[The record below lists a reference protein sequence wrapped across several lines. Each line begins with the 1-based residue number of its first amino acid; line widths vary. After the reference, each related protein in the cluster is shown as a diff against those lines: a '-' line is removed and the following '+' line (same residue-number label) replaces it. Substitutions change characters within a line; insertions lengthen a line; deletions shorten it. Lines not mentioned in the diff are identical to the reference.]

1 VPEQTIEGLVLSSKP
16 LGEQDRLLVVLSASE
31 GLLRLAAPGA
41 RKPRSSLAAAVPL
54 AQLRLQIGG
63 GRGLRRLRQLQ
74 VVHHFG
80 TLGERL
86 ETLAAAQA
94 LAELALALVPA
105 GSPAPE
111 LLADLLV
118 QLKRLELLV
127 QERGPQ
133 LEALAVLVQGGLHL
147 LALGG
152 YALPLQSCAHSG
164 APLEPP
170 IGDWSWRCSLVPAE
184 GLVIGALPGSA
195 VQLNASELALLQ
207 RLPRPHLPRRRD
219 GELLGPEPV
228 WLNLLTLLERWC
240 LEHLSRRIR
249 SLALLR
255 SCYGNM
261 APQTPSAASEQP

>member
-1 VPEQTIEGLVLSSKP
+1 MPEQTVEGLVLSSKP
-16 LGEQDRLLVVLSASE
+16 LGEHDRLLLLLSASD

-63 GRGLRRLRQLQ
+63 SRGLRRVRQLQ

-80 TLGERL
+80 SLGERL

-94 LAELALALVPA
+94 LAELALALVPDN
-105 GSPAPE
+105 SPAPE

-118 QLKRLELLV
+118 QLNRLELLV
-127 QERGPQ
+127 QEHEPH
-133 LEALAVLVQGGLHL
+133 LEVLAVLVQGMLHQ

-152 YALPLQSCAHSG
+152 FALPLQSCAHSG
-164 APLEPP
+164 APLQPP
-170 IGDWSWRCSLVPAE
+170 IGDWSWRCSLLPTE
-184 GLVIGALPGSA
+184 GLVIGALPQA
-195 VQLNASELALLQ
+195 PVQLNASELALLQ
-207 RLPRPHLPRRRD
+207 RLPRPHLPLRRD
-219 GELLGPEPV
+219 GGLLGPEPV
-228 WLNLLTLLERWC
+228 WLHLLQLLECWC
-240 LEHLSRRIR
+240 REHLGRRIR

-261 APQTPSAASEQP
+261 AAQNPRSSNRPS

>member
-1 VPEQTIEGLVLSSKP
+1 VPEQTIEGLVLSSQP
-16 LGEQDRLLVVLSASE
+16 LGEQDRLLVLLTPGE

-41 RKPRSSLAAAVPL
+41 RRPRSSLAAAVPL

-63 GRGLRRLRQLQ
+63 GRGLRRVRQLQ
-74 VVHHFG
+74 VMHSFS
-80 TLGERL
+80 TLGGRL

-111 LLADLLV
+111 LSADLLV
-118 QLKRLELLV
+118 QLHRLELLV
-127 QERGPQ
+127 SERGPQ
-133 LEALAVLVQGGLHL
+133 LEPLAVLVQGGLHL

-184 GLVIGALPGSA
+184 GLVIGSLPGAA
-195 VQLNASELALLQ
+195 VLLNASELALLQ

-219 GELLGPEPV
+219 GELLGPQPV
-228 WLNLLTLLERWC
+228 WLQLLQLLDCWC
-240 LEHLSRRIR
+240 REHLSRRIR

-261 APQTPSAASEQP
+261 TPQTPPLPGTQP